1 MSLGWRGAVGNNSAL
16 TLIQVCFGWFLTCM
30 YFYVALMFIDVGR
43 HDNIRRA
50 RIVQA
55 AGALID
61 VDSPLF
67 FPKWYATLFVD
78 LAWPQNISA
87 WVKLRWLLLNI
98 GGQFRTR
105 ITIYSSY
112 VTIFLLALVL
122 YVIAAI
128 FIETLNEV
136 TFVTVAFM
144 LICVGFLLMSSIWYA
159 SATNEQFQY
168 QSRSLAR
175 IQLRLRELRAEARSS
190 KCYSHIKRRHIDDR
204 LKRADRLMESAVVLL
219 NYDSKLEPVKIL
231 GFDASKELYTTLA
244 TIVVGTVFT
253 VLLEFYINQHS

>member
-1 MSLGWRGAVGNNSAL
+1 
-16 TLIQVCFGWFLTCM
+16 
-30 YFYVALMFIDVGR
+30 
-43 HDNIRRA
+43 
-50 RIVQA
+50 
-55 AGALID
+55 
-61 VDSPLF
+61 
-67 FPKWYATLFVD
+67 
-78 LAWPQNISA
+78 
-87 WVKLRWLLLNI
+87 
-98 GGQFRTR
+98 
-105 ITIYSSY
+105 
-112 VTIFLLALVL
+112 
-122 YVIAAI
+122 
-128 FIETLNEV
+128 
-136 TFVTVAFM
+136 M